1 MFVATILAS
10 ALIVQAPVPAEGV
23 EVAYRET
30 VEGRSDAA
38 IRKIAAAGK
47 REAHHP
53 ARLINLGI
61 AHARLGDEEKARQLF
76 REAASNGER
85 YWLETSVGRWAD
97 AREIARVALAKLDR
111 GELAATQ
118 LASR

>member
-1 MFVATILAS
+1 MLVATILAS
-10 ALIVQAPVPAEGV
+10 ALIVQAPAARDAV
-23 EVAYRET
+23 EVAYPEM
-30 VEGRSDAA
+30 VEGRAEAA
-38 IRKIAAAGK
+38 IRKIEDADLRHA
-47 REAHHP
+47 EHP

-61 AHARLGDEEKARQLF
+61 AHAQLGDEETARQLL
-76 REAASNGER
+76 RAAASNSER
-85 YWLETSVGRWAD
+85 YWLETSDGRWAD